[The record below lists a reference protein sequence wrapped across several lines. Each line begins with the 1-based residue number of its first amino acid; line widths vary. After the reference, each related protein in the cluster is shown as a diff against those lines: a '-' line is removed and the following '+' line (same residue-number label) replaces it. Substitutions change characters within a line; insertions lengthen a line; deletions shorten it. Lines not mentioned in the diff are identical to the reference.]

1 MDRGSLNVPGD
12 SICEWL
18 CFCCSIFYSVV
29 KVVCCNSLC
38 NIFLGI
44 AERFMFEVEK
54 KHGSILSNVFFF
66 LITIAV
72 RVTQAIQLIAN
83 ILKRAKIFR
92 RICNNIF
99 ILCRYHVLLV
109 IVFIYLQDIL
119 TVHTLMFLVKPY
131 LSALSSTLTYHYLS
145 IYQPYLSLSTIFF
158 YRKIMPVI
166 CWKYDTVIYTNNNI
180 EENGGN
186 VSLRALVFAGMKNFS
201 VDLNTLF
208 VNAVHF
214 GYA

>member
-44 AERFMFEVEK
+44 AERF
-54 KHGSILSNVFFF
+54 
-66 LITIAV
+66 
-72 RVTQAIQLIAN
+72 
-83 ILKRAKIFR
+83 
-92 RICNNIF
+92 IF

-186 VSLRALVFAGMKNFS
+186 VSLRAQVFAGMKNFS